1 MSKLYHINS
10 AYSLVKTMYGFE
22 PSTDDFED
30 LAMVAWQRI
39 GNKHTRLYR
48 YVGDTKNKELELP
61 CNLVDIESV
70 HIPLVDA
77 QVTSSLSDYIMYDS
91 VMVEH
96 YIDAWKFMED
106 PLNQRGRYVKYK
118 EGDEV
123 LYFNRDYPR
132 VMVVYH
138 GVLADDQDG
147 LPLINDKEMEAIAAF
162 VAYRETYKDILRK
175 RDMNKA
181 SMAILQDMKED
192 WLRRCNA
199 ARSID
204 HISQNDMDK
213 ILDIKTR
220 WDRKNYNH
228 NYAPIL

>member
-70 HIPLVDA
+70 HIPIVDA
-77 QVTSSLSDYIMYDS
+77 QVTSSLSDYVMYDS
-91 VMVEH
+91 VMIEH

-175 RDMNKA
+175 RDMSKA

-228 NYAPIL
+228 NYTPIL

>member
-175 RDMNKA
+175 RDMSKA

-228 NYAPIL
+228 NYVPIL